1 MHLKRGLVFLLLF
14 GAGALTW
21 SGCAGHGGGIVPAGS
36 GSSSVPNS
44 KAVRHPSTYQTVR
57 RNVLARAHSD
67 AAIPAAGTTYAGTVK
82 TIGALLNNPTGL
94 TYDADDGKIYVV
106 DRNANNQT
114 EILRVYPNGATSIF
128 VTLAGNA
135 SSIVYDHATQSFYV
149 TSGQGS
155 VNGSSYPGIYQ
166 ITSSGSVSI
175 LAGGKVWGI
184 VDGTGPGAG
193 FEEPTGIALDTS
205 NGVLYFADGNVIRSV
220 TTGGTVTTI
229 TGQILGYYST
239 YGYGVA
245 YNAKDGNLYVGNGS
259 SATILQVTTAGQSKT
274 FAGTCLNNGT
284 PYCAGLERDG
294 KAASALFDNPY
305 SVAADP
311 STGDIYVA
319 DSGNNAIRKISLSG
333 QVSVLAGSGLQAET
347 DGIGLSAAFNSPTF
361 VAVGGRNAYVL
372 DLSSNTSSVR
382 TMRSVT
388 LQGSAPP
395 PPATNFHLFVTPT
408 LYPDLQSIA
417 GNANST
423 YLWYTE
429 GNSNAGKIGRLSTS
443 GASTEYSVGGAPQ
456 TVALGADNT
465 PWFTTSSSPVEI
477 GHLVNGQA
485 TEWAIPNALAPYY
498 PTFQPRNLVLGP
510 DGNMWFAFQG
520 GNSNVIFGNITPSG
534 SVTEYS
540 VPSPSGYNL
549 APSLAFSKDGNAWIG
564 VGNSLVEVTT
574 QGGVLN
580 MFSFNQSA
588 YVNTVA
594 QGPDGQLW
602 FDGNGG
608 STSGALGTMR
618 TNPNVLELF
627 PILNS
632 PPGCNS
638 QNYGCS
644 RVLNNFATGPDLN
657 MWIADTVT
665 GGYSSLA
672 SMSVNGVFNEY
683 VIPAAHSTPIDVAPG
698 PDGNVWFVDSGTQKI
713 GRYKIK

>member
-1 MHLKRGLVFLLLF
+1 MHSKRGLVFLLLF

-36 GSSSVPNS
+36 GSSGVPNS
-44 KAVRHPSTYQTVR
+44 KAVGHPSTYQIVR
-57 RNVLARAHSD
+57 RNTPARAHSD

-82 TIGALLNNPTGL
+82 TLGALLNNPTGL
-94 TYDADDGKIYVV
+94 TYDPDHGKLYVV
-106 DRNANNQT
+106 DRNVNNQN

-135 SSIVYDHATQSFYV
+135 SSIAYDHATQSFYV
-149 TSGQGS
+149 TSGNGG
-155 VNGSSYPGIYQ
+155 VNGNSSPGIYQ
-166 ITSSGSVSI
+166 ITSNGTVST
-175 LAGGKVWGI
+175 LAGGRIYGL
-184 VDGTGPGAG
+184 VDGTGSGAG
-193 FEEPTGIALDTS
+193 FEQPSGIALDTS

-229 TGQILGYYST
+229 TGQILSNFSSN
-239 YGYGVA
+239 GYGVA
-245 YNAKDGNLYVGNGS
+245 YNAKDGNLYVGNAPGN
-259 SATILQVTTAGQSKT
+259 TILQVTTAGQSKT

-294 KAASALFDNPY
+294 RGTSALFDTPY
-305 SVAADP
+305 SLAADA

-319 DSGNNAIRKISLSG
+319 DSGNNAIRKISLSA
-333 QVSVLAGSGLQAET
+333 QVSVLAGSGVQVET
-347 DGIGLSAAFNSPTF
+347 DGIGLSAAFNVPTYVT
-361 VAVGGRNAYVL
+361 VAGRNAYVL
-372 DLSSNTSSVR
+372 DVSYNNTVR
-382 TMRSVT
+382 SMRSVT
-388 LQGSAPP
+388 LQGATPP
-395 PPATNFHLFVTPT
+395 PPVSNFHFFATPT
-408 LYPDLQSIA
+408 LYPDLQGIA

-429 GNSNAGKIGRLSTS
+429 GNSNAGKIGRLNTS

-456 TVALGADNT
+456 TIALAADNT
-465 PWFTTSSSPVEI
+465 PWFTTSNSPVEI

-485 TEWAIPNALAPYY
+485 TEWAIPNVQPSYFQ
-498 PTFQPRNLVLGP
+498 TFQPKNLALGP

-520 GNSNVIFGNITPSG
+520 GNSNIILGNITSSG
-534 SVTEYS
+534 SVTEYNLAA
-540 VPSPSGYNL
+540 PSGYAVL
-549 APSLAFSKDGNAWIG
+549 PGLAFSKDGNAWIAY
-564 VGNSLVEVTT
+564 GNALIEVTT

-580 MFSFNQSA
+580 VFNFNQA
-588 YVNTVA
+588 GYANTVT

-602 FDGNGG
+602 FDGTGG
-608 STSGALGTMR
+608 SNSGAVGTMR

-638 QNYGCS
+638 QNYGCA

-657 MWIADTVT
+657 MWIADTVSA
-665 GGYSSLA
+665 GYSSLA

-683 VIPAAHSTPIDVAPG
+683 VIPAAHSAPIDVAPG

-713 GRYKIK
+713 GRYKLK